1 MKGLILAG
9 GTGSRL
15 WPLTIGT
22 SKQLL
27 PLYDKPLIHY
37 PLATL
42 MLAGVREIAVITTP
56 DDQQSFINLLGD
68 GSSLGIH
75 ITYLAQKKPEGLAQA
90 FLIAEDFIE
99 NQNSVLILGD
109 NFFHGAG
116 VGMQLQEFRGL
127 IGAQIFAQRV
137 VDPKNYGVVEFN
149 AEGYVVSIQ
158 EKPDYPKSNFAIPGI
173 YFYDQSVIEIAKRV
187 KPSNRGELE
196 ITAINQEYLRRGQL
210 RVKVLPRGTV
220 WMDTGNF
227 SALHDAASYI
237 RAVQERQGVKISCLE
252 EIAFRNGWI
261 TAEELRVSAKRFG
274 KSEYGAYLELI
285 SSLTL

>member
-15 WPLTIGT
+15 WPVTIGT
-22 SKQLL
+22 CKQLL

-42 MLAGVREIAVITTP
+42 MLAGVRDIAVITTP
-56 DDQQSFINLLGD
+56 EDQQSFINLLGN
-68 GSSLGIH
+68 GSSLGIR
-75 ITYLAQKKPEGLAQA
+75 ITYLVQEKPEGLAQA

-99 NQNSVLILGD
+99 NQSSVLILGD

-116 VGMQLQEFRGL
+116 VGMQLQEFRDL

-137 VDPKNYGVVEFN
+137 VDPQNYGVVEFD
-149 AEGYVVSIQ
+149 EDDHVVSIE

-173 YFYDQSVIEIAKRV
+173 YFYDQSVVEIAKRV
-187 KPSNRGELE
+187 KPSKRGELE
-196 ITAINQEYLRRGQL
+196 ITAINEEYLRRGQL
-210 RVKVLPRGTV
+210 KVKVLPRGTV

-227 SALHDAASYI
+227 SALHDASSYI

-261 TAEELRVSAKRFG
+261 SAKELKVSAKRFG

-285 SSLTL
+285 SSISV